1 MVGARTPEGMVAFR
15 EELNCLFASQNGVIN
30 LQQLLETGCSRKTKN
45 RMLTRGELIRV
56 MPEVYRSAAW
66 PMGRD
71 QLKVAACL
79 RNPLAALAFT
89 TAGQEWGLRR
99 MTDPRIHVLVPHG
112 VSPELDGVVVHRC
125 RRIDDVDVVERPGGV
140 RVTSVARTL
149 FDVGA
154 VVGAGRLR
162 SAVEHAIDKEMV
174 DFDDI
179 ADAVRRLYHRRR
191 PGSCQ
196 IRLVMNA
203 RADWSSAVQ
212 SELELRVL
220 EALRRAGIPS
230 PEVQHVVRLT
240 DGNSVRFDFAWP
252 DLMLAL
258 EVDHSF
264 WHSGSGESTKDK
276 SRDRKLAGLGWLTL
290 RVTDDDIKLD
300 LATTIR
306 EIAVVMNER
315 RSRLGR

>member
-154 VVGAGRLR
+154 IVGAGRLR

-191 PGSCQ
+191 PGSRQ

-240 DGNSVRFDFAWP
+240 DGSSVRFDFAWP

>member
-191 PGSCQ
+191 PGSRQ

-220 EALRRAGIPS
+220 ETLRRAGIPS

-240 DGNSVRFDFAWP
+240 DGSSVRFDFAWP